1 MKNIFLLLT
10 FSGLLSVLTTT
21 TPLAGQTAGEKGWKA
36 GVSRGIITP
45 QDSIWLGGYAART
58 HPSEGV
64 LADLWVRVLAI
75 QDARG
80 RKAVFITSDLLGFPK
95 KMSDRIRNMIAVRY
109 GLTRSQIILS
119 YSHTHS
125 GPVLSDALINIYPL
139 DENQAQVIKDYSTGL
154 EKQIVELTGDA
165 LGKLVPVKIFSG
177 SGITRFQVNR
187 RNNSEARL
195 TPQTQLNGPNDY
207 AVPVLKVTDQ
217 SGSLLAVI
225 FGYACHATVLDIYQ
239 ISGDYPGFAE
249 AELEK
254 AHSGTAA
261 MFFQGAGADQNP
273 LPRRSVALARQYGK
287 ELAAAVE
294 RVLSENMKQLDPLLE
309 TSYSEIDVPFSEPP
323 SKDSLLVVERTKD
336 GYQKQWAV
344 NQLKRLKDYGSL
356 MKSYPYPVEV
366 WRMGSQT
373 IVALGGELVVDYAIE
388 LKKLYGQDIIVL
400 GYVNDDMAYIPTE
413 AMLGEGGYEGDT
425 SMIAY
430 GLPSKWAPG
439 IEEKIIDEVK
449 KLAGRIGVKINSP
462 YPGQ

>member
-10 FSGLLSVLTTT
+10 FSGLLSVFATT

-36 GVSRGIITP
+36 GVSKGIITP
-45 QDSIWLGGYAART
+45 QKSIWLGGYAART

-95 KMSDRIRNMIAVRY
+95 KMSDRIRDRIAVKY

-139 DENQAQVIKDYSTGL
+139 DENQAQVIKDYSLGL

-165 LGKLVPVKIFSG
+165 LGKLVPVRIYSG

-187 RNNSEARL
+187 RNNSEAKL
-195 TPQTQLNGPNDY
+195 TPQSQLNGPNDY
-207 AVPVLKVTDQ
+207 AVPVLKITDQ
-217 SGSLLAVI
+217 SGNLQAVI

-254 AHSGTAA
+254 AHPGSAA

-273 LPRRSVALARQYGK
+273 LPRRSIALARQYGK

-294 RVLSENMKQLDPLLE
+294 RVLNENMKQLDPLLE
-309 TSYSEIDVPFSEPP
+309 TSYSEIDIPFSEPP
-323 SKDSLLVVERTKD
+323 SKDSLLVIERIKD

-373 IVALGGELVVDYAIE
+373 IVALGGELVVDYSIE

-413 AMLGEGGYEGDT
+413 TMLGEGGYEGDT

-439 IEEKIIDEVK
+439 IEEKIIEEVK
-449 KLAGRIGVKINSP
+449 KLAGRIGVKMYSK
-462 YPGQ
+462 